1 MYICAYACACV
12 CTYLPNGRAYRV
24 GIDKPFLLLVYLTLA
39 ARLRARYVILFFLM
53 YSFFLRSLREV

>member
-24 GIDKPFLLLVYLTLA
+24 GLDKLSLLLVYLTFA
-39 ARLRARYVILFFLM
+39 AQLRVCYVIFFCSLF
-53 YSFFLRSLREV
+53 YKKIFFLRAI